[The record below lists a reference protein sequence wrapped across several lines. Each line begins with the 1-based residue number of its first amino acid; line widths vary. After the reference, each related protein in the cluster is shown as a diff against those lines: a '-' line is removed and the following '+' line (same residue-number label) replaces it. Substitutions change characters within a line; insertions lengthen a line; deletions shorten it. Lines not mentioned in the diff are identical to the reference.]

1 MSLDFRREADSEGSK
16 GDQEISRETIRG
28 CRMKKKN
35 NSFFPSL
42 TPIIETE
49 SVGIIEINYW
59 LRWDKVNFGNN
70 NNNNNDNN
78 LLLCLI

>member
-1 MSLDFRREADSEGSK
+1 
-16 GDQEISRETIRG
+16 
-28 CRMKKKN
+28 MKKKN

-49 SVGIIEINYW
+49 SVGIIEIKYW
-59 LRWDKVNFGNN
+59 FRWDKVNFGNN

>member
-1 MSLDFRREADSEGSK
+1 
-16 GDQEISRETIRG
+16 
-28 CRMKKKN
+28 MKKKN

-49 SVGIIEINYW
+49 SVGIIEIKYW